1 MRRQGPTLP
10 TASTLPIADSIAD
23 IPPVARGPESAFTS
37 PGSSTKDSPVANP
50 AKTRGNAAQAALLEE
65 LKAAAEKLG
74 LRVREERLLR
84 EIGYRV
90 RSGTVR
96 LRENEVLLLDRDL
109 SPGAQIDV
117 LADELA
123 PRATEDIYLS
133 PAARALLD
141 RAAAAK
147 EARRHGRSEGVGR

>member
-1 MRRQGPTLP
+1 MATPARKR
-10 TASTLPIADSIAD
+10 AS
-23 IPPVARGPESAFTS
+23 
-37 PGSSTKDSPVANP
+37 
-50 AKTRGNAAQAALLEE
+50 AAQAALLEE

-84 EIGYRV
+84 EVGYRV

-96 LRENEVLLLDRDL
+96 LREDEVLLLDRDL
-109 SPGAQIDV
+109 PPGAQIDV

-123 PRATEDIYLS
+123 PRATEAIYLS

-147 EARRHGRSEGVGR
+147 EARRHGRTEGVGR